1 MLMEVL
7 SHYFTENGAIFIH
20 ILNLFVLGM
29 LLFLF
34 FFARQAG
41 KKWSKINDY
50 LGVITKTVNSVRYGD
65 LSKKVER
72 MELPSTEPL
81 AESINRMIETLYDRE
96 KMITEYQTEL
106 HRQNKFLEAVINSLS
121 DGLVVIDGEHK
132 ILRATAKISEWLNV
146 AGRDLLG
153 EDLLE
158 YIQIAK
164 NKNVEKLNEDDIFI
178 KTDMAS
184 NFVAS
189 SMELKLEDKKRR
201 FIVIIKNVTNQ
212 RELESLKE
220 DFVATLTHDLK
231 VPIIAETNMLELFLN
246 KNFGPISEKQ
256 EFALKN
262 MQSSNKELLDLVQI
276 VLETYKVKDGSIR
289 LYKENIKLKPFI
301 EEIIDEMRP
310 IADKT
315 HNPLNFTTNR
325 DICVFADKM
334 QLKRVIKNL
343 IQNAI
348 SYGELASPVNI
359 TIGEIPKFIVIKVK
373 DFGAG
378 ISKEDIDKI
387 FNKYF
392 SAAKKFRKIGTGLGL
407 YLALQIAKS
416 HGGELT
422 VESEEG
428 EYTEFT
434 IKLPAVVNT
443 NLHYGE

>member
-1 MLMEVL
+1 
-7 SHYFTENGAIFIH
+7 
-20 ILNLFVLGM
+20 
-29 LLFLF
+29 
-34 FFARQAG
+34 
-41 KKWSKINDY
+41 
-50 LGVITKTVNSVRYGD
+50 
-65 LSKKVER
+65 
-72 MELPSTEPL
+72 
-81 AESINRMIETLYDRE
+81 
-96 KMITEYQTEL
+96 
-106 HRQNKFLEAVINSLS
+106 
-121 DGLVVIDGEHK
+121 
-132 ILRATAKISEWLNV
+132 
-146 AGRDLLG
+146 
-153 EDLLE
+153 
-158 YIQIAK
+158 
-164 NKNVEKLNEDDIFI
+164 
-178 KTDMAS
+178 MAS

-231 VPIIAETNMLELFLN
+231 VPIIAETNMIELFLN
-246 KNFGPISEKQ
+246 KNFGEISEKQ

-276 VLETYKVKDGSIR
+276 VLETYKIKDGSIK

-301 EEIIDEMRP
+301 TEILEEMRP

-315 HNPLNFTTNR
+315 HNPLNFDTNR

-348 SYGELASPVNI
+348 SYGEFASPVNLS
-359 TIGEIPKFIVIKVK
+359 IGEIPKFIVIKVK

-407 YLALQIAKS
+407 YLALQIVKS

-434 IKLPAVVNT
+434 IKLPAVINT